1 MPGTNLTREEAQ
13 QRAKLLTVD
22 SYEID
27 LDLSGAVEGGTY
39 RSVTTVRFD
48 SAESGVGSFI
58 DLVAPAVQEV
68 VLNGDSLD
76 PAEVFKD
83 SRIELAGILE
93 GRNVLRVVADCA
105 YTNTGEGLHRFVD
118 PVDQQAYL
126 YTQFEV
132 PDARRV
138 FASFEQPD
146 LKATFQFT
154 VKAPSGWTVISNS
167 PTPEPKDDVWEFE
180 PTPRIS
186 TYVTALI
193 LGPYHSVH
201 SVYEK
206 DGQSVPLGIYCRP
219 SLAEF
224 LDSDAIFEVTRQ
236 GFEWFQEKFDYAY
249 PFKKYDQLFVPEF
262 NAGAME
268 NAGAVTIRDQYVFR
282 SKVTDAAYEVRA
294 ETILHELAHM
304 WFGDLVTME
313 WWNDL
318 WLNESFAT
326 YTSIACQSY
335 APGSRWPHSWTTFA
349 NSMKTWAYRQDQL
362 PSTHPIMA
370 QINDL
375 DDVLVNFDGITY
387 AKGASV
393 LKQLVAYVGEDE
405 FFRGVQAYFKAH
417 AYGNTQLS
425 DLLGALEETSGRDL
439 GTWSQKWL
447 QTAGINV
454 LRPEI
459 ETDANGVITSFAIRQ
474 EAPALPAG
482 AKGEPTLR
490 PHRIAVGLYD
500 LDDSAGGS
508 GKLVRGE
515 RIELDVDGELTEVA
529 ELVGK
534 RRPAVILLNDDDL
547 SYAKVRLDE
556 QSLAFVTEHLGDFEA
571 SLPRALCW
579 ASAWDMTRDAELA
592 ARDYLS
598 LVLSGIGKESDI
610 GVVQSLH
617 RQVLTAVELY
627 ADPNAR
633 EALLT
638 RWTDATLAHLR
649 SSAGGSDHQL
659 AWARAFA
666 ATARTPEQLDLLEGL
681 LDGRESIEGLAV
693 DTELRWSFVQRLAA
707 VGRFDEAEITSEY
720 ERDRTAA
727 GERHAATARA
737 ARPTEEAKAE
747 AWASVVES
755 DKLPNAVQEAVIGG
769 FVQFGQRELLAPYT
783 EKYFAAV
790 KGVWD
795 SRSHEMAQQIAVGLY
810 PSVQVSADTL
820 AKTDEWLASAEPS
833 AALRRL
839 ISESRSGVE
848 RALRAQA
855 RHGGVGGDALRRG
868 KMALPRARARKRRFR
883 MEVSRS
889 TGTAAPTGETTS
901 PAAVARSGPRPH
913 QGRGERRSLLAFRF

>member
-22 SYEID
+22 SYEIE
-27 LDLSGAVEGGTY
+27 LDLSGAQEGDTFP
-39 RSVTTVRFD
+39 SVTTVRFD
-48 SAESGVGSFI
+48 VAEEGAETFI
-58 DLVAPAVQEV
+58 DLVAPAVREV
-68 VLNGDSLD
+68 TLNGDPLD
-76 PAEVFKD
+76 PAEVFRD
-83 SRIELAGILE
+83 SRIALPGLLQ
-93 GRNVLRVVADCA
+93 GRNVLRVAADCA
-105 YTNTGEGLHRFVD
+105 YTNTGEGLHKFVD
-118 PVDQQAYL
+118 PVDDQAYL

-146 LKATFQFT
+146 LKATFRFT
-154 VKAPSGWTVISNS
+154 VKAPEGWTVISNS
-167 PTPEPKDDVWEFE
+167 PTPEPRDNVWSFA

-186 TYVTALI
+186 TYITALI
-193 LGPYHSVH
+193 VGPYHSVH

-206 DGQSVPLGIYCRP
+206 DGRTVPLGIYCRP
-219 SLAEF
+219 SLAEH

-236 GFEWFQEKFDYAY
+236 GFDWFQEKFDYAY
-249 PFKKYDQLFVPEF
+249 PFEKYDQLFVPEF

-326 YTSIACQSY
+326 YTSIACQAA

-370 QINDL
+370 DIRDL

-405 FFRGVQAYFKAH
+405 FFRGVQAYFKRH
-417 AYGNTQLS
+417 AFGNTRLS

-439 GTWSQKWL
+439 KTWSKAWL
-447 QTAGINV
+447 ETAGINI

-459 ETDANGVITSFAIRQ
+459 ETDGEDGTGTITSFAIRQ

-490 PHRIAVGLYD
+490 PHRIAVGFYD
-500 LDDSAGGS
+500 LDGEGR
-508 GKLVRGE
+508 LVRVE
-515 RIELDVDGELTEVA
+515 RTELDVDGELTAVPQ
-529 ELVGK
+529 LVGK
-534 RRPAVILLNDDDL
+534 RRPAVVLLNDDDL

-556 QSLAFVTEHLGDFEA
+556 RSLAQVTEHLGDFAE

-579 ASAWDMTRDAELA
+579 ASAWDMTRDGELA
-592 ARDYLS
+592 TRDYLS

-617 RQVLTAVELY
+617 RQVKLAVDLY
-627 ADPNAR
+627 ADPAAR
-633 EALLT
+633 ETLLA
-638 RWTDATLAHLR
+638 RWTEAALTHLR
-649 SSAGGSDHQL
+649 TAEPGGDHQL

-681 LDGRESIEGLAV
+681 LDGSRSVEGLAV
-693 DTELRWSFVQRLAA
+693 DTELRWAFVQRLAA
-707 VGRFDEAEITSEY
+707 VGRFGEEEIAAEY
-720 ERDRTAA
+720 ARDKTAA

-737 ARPTEEAKAE
+737 ARPTPEAKAE

-755 DKLPNAVQEAVIGG
+755 DKLPNAVQEAVISG
-769 FVQFGQRELLAPYT
+769 FVQTDQRELLAPYT
-783 EKYFAAV
+783 ERYFEV
-790 KGVWD
+790 LKGVWE
-795 SRSHEMAQQIAVGLY
+795 SRSHEIAQQIAVGLY
-810 PSVQVSADTL
+810 PSVQVTQDTL
-820 AKTDEWLASAEPS
+820 DRTDAWLASAEPN

-839 ISESRSGVE
+839 VSESRAGVE

-855 RHGGVGGDALRRG
+855 ADA
-868 KMALPRARARKRRFR
+868 
-883 MEVSRS
+883 
-889 TGTAAPTGETTS
+889 AAAS
-901 PAAVARSGPRPH
+901 A
-913 QGRGERRSLLAFRF
+913 

>member
-1 MPGTNLTREEAQ
+1 MPGTNLTRDEAQ
-13 QRAKLLTVD
+13 QRARLLTVD

-27 LDLSGAVEGGTY
+27 LDLSGAQEGGTY
-39 RSVTTVRFD
+39 RSVTTVRFA
-48 SAESGVGSFI
+48 SAEAGAETFI
-58 DLVAPAVQEV
+58 DLVAPAVHEV
-68 VLNGDSLD
+68 VLNGKSLD
-76 PAEVFKD
+76 VAAIFRD
-83 SRIELAGILE
+83 SRIALRHLAAGPNELK
-93 GRNVLRVVADCA
+93 VVADCA

-154 VKAPSGWTVISNS
+154 VKAPAGWTVISNS
-167 PTPEPKDDVWEFE
+167 PLQHSDGAEPGDSVWRFE

-186 TYVTALI
+186 SYITALI
-193 LGPYHSVH
+193 VGPYHSVH
-201 SVYEK
+201 SSYEK

-224 LDSDAIFEVTRQ
+224 LDADAIFEVTRQ
-236 GFEWFQEKFDYAY
+236 GFDWFQEKFDYAY
-249 PFKKYDQLFVPEF
+249 PFAKYDQLFVPEF

-282 SKVTDAAYEVRA
+282 SKVTDAAYERRA

-326 YTSIACQSY
+326 YTSVACQAY
-335 APGSRWPHSWTTFA
+335 AEGSKWPNAWTTFA
-349 NSMKTWAYRQDQL
+349 NSEKTWAYRQDQL

-370 QINDL
+370 DIRDL

-393 LKQLVAYVGEDE
+393 LKQLVAYVGQDE

-417 AYGNTQLS
+417 AFGNTRLS

-439 GTWSQKWL
+439 TSWSKAWL
-447 QTAGINV
+447 ETAGINV
-454 LRPEI
+454 LRPEL
-459 ETDANGVITSFAIRQ
+459 ETAEDGTLTSFAVKQ
-474 EAPALPAG
+474 EAPALPKG

-490 PHRIAVGLYD
+490 PHRIAIGLYD
-500 LDDSAGGS
+500 LED
-508 GKLVRGE
+508 GKLVRTD
-515 RIELDVDGELTEVA
+515 RIELDVDGELTAVP
-529 ELVGK
+529 ELVGR
-534 RRPAVILLNDDDL
+534 RRPAVVLLNDDDL
-547 SYAKVRLDE
+547 SYAKVRLDAE
-556 QSLAFVTEHLGDFEA
+556 SLAMVTEHLGDFTE

-579 ASAWDMTRDAELA
+579 ASAWDMTRDGELA
-592 ARDYLS
+592 TRDYLS
-598 LVLSGIGKESDI
+598 LVLSGIAKESDI

-617 RQVLTAVELY
+617 RQVKLAIDLY
-627 ADPNAR
+627 AAPDWR
-633 EALLT
+633 EAGLAQWTEAALT
-638 RWTDATLAHLR
+638 HLR
-649 SSAGGSDHQL
+649 AAEPGSDHQL

-666 ATARTPEQLDLLEGL
+666 AAARTPQQLDLLTGL
-681 LDGRESIEGLAV
+681 LEGKETIEGLAV
-693 DTELRWSFVQRLAA
+693 DTELRWAFVERLAA
-707 VGRFDEAEITSEY
+707 TGVFDEQEITAEY

-737 ARPTEEAKAE
+737 ARPTAEAKAA
-747 AWASVVES
+747 AWASVVAS

-769 FVQFGQRELLAPYT
+769 FVQTDQRELLAPYVG
-783 EKYFAAV
+783 EFFAAV
-790 KGVWD
+790 KGVWE

-810 PSVQVSADTL
+810 PSLQVSQATL
-820 AKTDEWLASAEPS
+820 DVTDAWLASAEPN

-839 ISESRSGVE
+839 VSESRAGVE
-848 RALRAQA
+848 RALKAQA
-855 RHGGVGGDALRRG
+855 ADA
-868 KMALPRARARKRRFR
+868 
-883 MEVSRS
+883 
-889 TGTAAPTGETTS
+889 AAG
-901 PAAVARSGPRPH
+901 
-913 QGRGERRSLLAFRF
+913 

>member
-13 QRAKLLTVD
+13 QRARLLTVD

-27 LDLSGAVEGGTY
+27 LDLSNAAQGSGDTPAEGGEGTY
-39 RSVTTVRFD
+39 RSVTTVRFE
-48 SAESGVGSFI
+48 SAEDGAETFI
-58 DLVAPAVQEV
+58 DLVAPAVHQV
-68 VLNGDSLD
+68 VLNGKELD
-76 PAEVFKD
+76 VAAVFRD
-83 SRIELAGILE
+83 SRIALPHLHAGPNELT
-93 GRNVLRVVADCA
+93 VVADCS

-154 VKAPSGWTVISNS
+154 VKAPEGWTVISNS
-167 PTPEPKDDVWEFE
+167 PTPEPKDSVWHFE

-186 TYVTALI
+186 TYITALI
-193 LGPYHSVH
+193 VGPYHSVH
-201 SVYEK
+201 SSYEK

-236 GFEWFQEKFDYAY
+236 GFEWFQEKFDYTY
-249 PFKKYDQLFVPEF
+249 PFAKYDQLFVPEF

-326 YTSIACQSY
+326 YTSIACQAY
-335 APGSRWPHSWTTFA
+335 APGSKWPHAWTTFA

-370 QINDL
+370 EIRDL

-393 LKQLVAYVGEDE
+393 LKQLVAYVGMDE
-405 FFRGVQAYFKAH
+405 FFQGVQAYFKAH
-417 AYGNTQLS
+417 AYGNTRLS

-439 GTWSQKWL
+439 QTWSQKWL
-447 QTAGINV
+447 QTAGINI

-459 ETDANGVITSFAIRQ
+459 EISEEGYVTSFAVRQ
-474 EAPALPAG
+474 EAPPLPTG

-490 PHRIAVGLYD
+490 PHRIAIGCYD
-500 LDDSAGGS
+500 LDEN
-508 GKLVRGE
+508 GKLVRTS
-515 RIELDVDGELTEVA
+515 RIELDVDGERTDVPFPQNT
-529 ELVGK
+529 

-547 SYAKVRLDE
+547 TYAKVRLDE
-556 QSLAFVTEHLGDFEA
+556 ESLRVVTEHLGDFTE

-579 ASAWDMTRDAELA
+579 ASAWDMTRDGELA
-592 ARDYLS
+592 TRDYLS

-617 RQVLTAVELY
+617 RQVKLAIDLYSAPQWRETGLTQ
-627 ADPNAR
+627 
-633 EALLT
+633 
-638 RWTDATLAHLR
+638 WTEATLAHLR
-649 SSAGGSDHQL
+649 AAVPGSDHQL

-666 ATARTPEQLDLLEGL
+666 ATARTPQQLDLLQAL
-681 LDGRESIEGLAV
+681 LDDTESIEGLVV
-693 DTELRWSFVQRLAA
+693 DTELRWEFVERLAA
-707 VGRFDEAEITSEY
+707 VGMLDEDDIAAEY
-720 ERDRTAA
+720 ERDKTAA
-727 GERHAATARA
+727 GERHATTARA
-737 ARPTEEAKAE
+737 ARPTAEAKAE

-755 DKLPNAVQEAVIGG
+755 DKLPNAVQESVIAG
-769 FVQFGQRELLAPYT
+769 FVQTDQRELLAPYA

-790 KGVWD
+790 KGVWE
-795 SRSHEMAQQIAVGLY
+795 SRSHEIAQQIAVGLY
-810 PSVQVSADTL
+810 PSLQVSQATL
-820 AKTDEWLASAEPS
+820 DATDAWLDSAEPN

-839 ISESRSGVE
+839 ISESRAGVE
-848 RALRAQA
+848 RALKAQA
-855 RHGGVGGDALRRG
+855 ADA
-868 KMALPRARARKRRFR
+868 
-883 MEVSRS
+883 
-889 TGTAAPTGETTS
+889 AA
-901 PAAVARSGPRPH
+901 AQR
-913 QGRGERRSLLAFRF
+913 

>member
-27 LDLSGAVEGGTY
+27 LDLSGAQEGGTY

-48 SAESGVGSFI
+48 SAEANAETFI
-58 DLVAPAVQEV
+58 DLIAPAVHEV
-68 VLNGDSLD
+68 VLNDHALD
-76 PAEVFKD
+76 VAAVFRD
-83 SRIELAGILE
+83 SRIALRHLRE
-93 GRNVLRVVADCA
+93 GRNELRVVADCE

-167 PTPEPKDDVWEFE
+167 PTPEPKDDLWSFE

-186 TYVTALI
+186 TYITALI
-193 LGPYHSVH
+193 VGPYHAVH
-201 SVYEK
+201 SSYEK

-224 LDSDAIFEVTRQ
+224 LDADAIFEVTRQ
-236 GFEWFQEKFDYAY
+236 GFDWFQEKFDYAY

-326 YTSIACQSY
+326 YTSIACQAY

-370 QINDL
+370 DIRDL

-393 LKQLVAYVGEDE
+393 LKQLVAYVGMDE
-405 FFRGVQAYFKAH
+405 FFQGVQAYFKRH
-417 AYGNTQLS
+417 AFGNTRLS

-439 GTWSQKWL
+439 KTWSQKWL
-447 QTAGINV
+447 RTAGINV
-454 LRPEI
+454 LRPVV
-459 ETDANGVITSFAIRQ
+459 DVDSAGVITSFAVKQ

-482 AKGEPTLR
+482 ATGEPTLR
-490 PHRIAVGLYD
+490 PHRIAIGLYD
-500 LDDSAGGS
+500 LDDSS
-508 GKLVRGE
+508 GKLVRTD
-515 RIELDVDGELTEVA
+515 RVELDVDGELTAVEA
-529 ELVGK
+529 LVG
-534 RRPAVILLNDDDL
+534 RARPAVVLLNDDDL
-547 SYAKVRLDE
+547 SYAKVRLDAE
-556 QSLAFVTEHLGDFEA
+556 SLAFVTEHLGDFEA

-579 ASAWDMTRDAELA
+579 ASAWDMTRDAELPT
-592 ARDYLS
+592 RDYLA
-598 LVLSGIGKESDI
+598 LVLSGIAKESDI

-617 RQVLTAVELY
+617 RQVKLALDLY
-627 ADPNAR
+627 ADPAGR
-633 EALLT
+633 DALLA
-638 RWTDATLAHLR
+638 RWTEATLEHLR
-649 SSAGGSDHQL
+649 AAAPGGDHQL

-666 ATARTPEQLDLLEGL
+666 ATARTESDLALLEGL
-681 LDGRESIEGLAV
+681 LDGSETIEGLAV
-693 DTELRWSFVQRLAA
+693 DTELRWAFVGRLAA
-707 VGRFDEAEITSEY
+707 MGRLDEAGIAAES

-727 GERHAATARA
+727 GERHAAAARA
-737 ARPTEEAKAE
+737 ARPTPEAKAA

-755 DKLPNAVQEAVIGG
+755 DALPNAVQEAVISG
-769 FVQFGQRELLAPYT
+769 FVQTEQRELLAPYA
-783 EKYFAAV
+783 EKYFGAV
-790 KGVWD
+790 KAVWE
-795 SRSHEMAQQIAVGLY
+795 SRSHEMAQQVAVGLY
-810 PSVQVSADTL
+810 PSVQVSAATL
-820 AKTDEWLASAEPS
+820 DATDAWLASAEPS
-833 AALRRL
+833 PALRRL
-839 ISESRSGVE
+839 ITESRAGVE
-848 RALRAQA
+848 RALRA
-855 RHGGVGGDALRRG
+855 
-868 KMALPRARARKRRFR
+868 RAADK
-883 MEVSRS
+883 
-889 TGTAAPTGETTS
+889 A
-901 PAAVARSGPRPH
+901 
-913 QGRGERRSLLAFRF
+913 

>member
-13 QRAKLLTVD
+13 QRAQLLAVD
-22 SYEID
+22 SYEIE
-27 LDLSGAVEGGTY
+27 LDLSGAQEGGTY

-48 SAESGVGSFI
+48 VTAENGAESFI
-58 DLVAPAVQEV
+58 DLVAPAVHEV
-68 VLNGDSLD
+68 TLNGDSLD
-76 PAEVFKD
+76 PAEVFAD
-83 SRIELAGILE
+83 SRIALPGLLH
-93 GRNVLRVVADCA
+93 GRNILRVVADCA

-118 PVDQQAYL
+118 PVDDQAYL

-146 LKATFQFT
+146 LKATFRFT
-154 VKAPSGWTVISNS
+154 VKAPEGWTVISNS
-167 PTPEPKDDVWEFE
+167 PTPEPQDNVWAFE

-186 TYVTALI
+186 TYITALI
-193 LGPYHSVH
+193 VGPYHSVH

-219 SLAEF
+219 SLAEY

-249 PFKKYDQLFVPEF
+249 PFEKYDQLFVPEF

-326 YTSIACQSY
+326 YTSIACQAH
-335 APGSRWPHSWTTFA
+335 APGSRWPHAWTTFA

-370 QINDL
+370 EIRDL

-393 LKQLVAYVGEDE
+393 LKQLVAYVGMDE
-405 FFRGVQAYFKAH
+405 FFRGVQAYFKRH
-417 AYGNTQLS
+417 AYGNTRLS

-439 GTWSQKWL
+439 KTWSEKWL
-447 QTAGINV
+447 QAAGINV

-459 ETDANGVITSFAIRQ
+459 ETDADGVVTSFAIRQ

-490 PHRIAVGLYD
+490 PHRIAVGLYE
-500 LDDSAGGS
+500 LDESS
-508 GKLVRGE
+508 GKLVRAE
-515 RIELDVDGELTEVA
+515 RVELDVDGESTPVPQ
-529 ELVGK
+529 LVGK

-556 QSLAFVTEHLGDFEA
+556 QSLAFVTEHLGDFES

-617 RQVLTAVELY
+617 RQVKLAIDLY
-627 ADPNAR
+627 ADPAAR
-633 EALLT
+633 EALLA

-649 SSAGGSDHQL
+649 AAAPGSDHQL

-666 ATARTPEQLDLLEGL
+666 ATARTPEQLDVLDAL
-681 LDGRESIEGLAV
+681 LDGSQTVEGLVV
-693 DTELRWSFVQRLAA
+693 DTELRWAFVQRLAA
-707 VGRFDEAEITSEY
+707 VGRFDEAEIAGEY

-737 ARPTEEAKAE
+737 ARPTPEAKAE
-747 AWASVVES
+747 AWASVIDS

-769 FVQFGQRELLAPYT
+769 FVQTDQREVLAPYADR
-783 EKYFAAV
+783 YFEVV
-790 KGVWD
+790 KDIWE

-810 PSVQVSADTL
+810 PAVQVSRETL
-820 AKTDEWLASAEPS
+820 DKTDAWLASAEPN

-839 ISESRSGVE
+839 VSESRAGVE
-848 RALRAQA
+848 RALRAQRA
-855 RHGGVGGDALRRG
+855 DA
-868 KMALPRARARKRRFR
+868 
-883 MEVSRS
+883 
-889 TGTAAPTGETTS
+889 AAGE
-901 PAAVARSGPRPH
+901 
-913 QGRGERRSLLAFRF
+913 

>member
-1 MPGTNLTREEAQ
+1 MPGTNLTRDEAQ
-13 QRAKLLTVD
+13 LRARLLTVD
-22 SYEID
+22 AYEID
-27 LDLSGAVEGGTY
+27 LDLSGAQEGGTY
-39 RSVTTVRFD
+39 RSATTVRFD
-48 SAESGVGSFI
+48 AAEAGADSFI
-58 DLVAPAVQEV
+58 DLVAPTVHEV
-68 VLNGDSLD
+68 VLNGAALD

-83 SRIELAGILE
+83 SRIALPGLRA
-93 GRNVLRVVADCA
+93 GRNELTVVADCA

-154 VKAPSGWTVISNS
+154 VKAPQGWTVISNS
-167 PTPEPKDDVWEFE
+167 PTPEPGGEDGTVWRFE

-186 TYVTALI
+186 TYITALI
-193 LGPYHSVH
+193 VGPYHAVH
-201 SVYEK
+201 SSYEK
-206 DGQSVPLGIYCRP
+206 DGQHVPLGIYCRP
-219 SLAEF
+219 SLAEH
-224 LDSDAIFEVTRQ
+224 LDADAIFEVTRQ
-236 GFEWFQEKFDYAY
+236 GFDWFQEKFDYAY
-249 PFKKYDQLFVPEF
+249 PFAKYDQLFVPEF

-326 YTSIACQSY
+326 YTSIACQAY
-335 APGSRWPHSWTTFA
+335 APGSKWPHSWTTFA

-370 QINDL
+370 EIRDL

-393 LKQLVAYVGEDE
+393 LKQLVAYVGMEE
-405 FFRGVQAYFKAH
+405 FFKGVQAYFKRH
-417 AYGNTQLS
+417 AYRNTRLS

-439 GTWSQKWL
+439 KTWSKMWL
-447 QTAGINV
+447 ETAGINV

-459 ETDANGVITSFAIRQ
+459 EVDANGVITAFAVRQ

-482 AKGEPTLR
+482 AKGEPVLR
-490 PHRIAVGLYD
+490 PHRIAIGAYALQD
-500 LDDSAGGS
+500 GRM
-508 GKLVRGE
+508 VRTD
-515 RIELDVDGELTEVA
+515 RIELDVDGELTAVPQ
-529 ELVGK
+529 LVGK
-534 RRPAVILLNDDDL
+534 ERPAVVLLNDDDL

-556 QSLAFVTEHLGDFEA
+556 ESLKAVTEHLGDFTE

-592 ARDYLS
+592 TRDYLS

-617 RQVLTAVELY
+617 RQVKLAVDLY
-627 ADPNAR
+627 AAPEWR
-633 EALLT
+633 ETGLATWTEAALT
-638 RWTDATLAHLR
+638 HLR
-649 SSAGGSDHQL
+649 AAEPGGDHQL

-666 ATARTPEQLDLLEGL
+666 ASARTDEQLDLLQGL
-681 LDGRESIEGLAV
+681 LDGTQEIAGLAV
-693 DTELRWSFVQRLAA
+693 DTELRWSLLERLAA
-707 VGRFDEAEITSEY
+707 TGRADEKAVAAEL
-720 ERDRTAA
+720 ERDKTSA

-737 ARPTEEAKAE
+737 ARPTTAAKAE

-769 FVQFGQRELLAPYT
+769 FVQTDQRELLAPYT
-783 EKYFAAV
+783 ARFFDVV
-790 KGVWD
+790 KGIWD

-810 PSVQVSADTL
+810 PALQVSQETL
-820 AKTDEWLASAEPS
+820 DATDAWLASAEPN

-839 ISESRSGVE
+839 VTESRAGIE
-848 RALRAQA
+848 RALKAQA
-855 RHGGVGGDALRRG
+855 ADA
-868 KMALPRARARKRRFR
+868 
-883 MEVSRS
+883 
-889 TGTAAPTGETTS
+889 AA
-901 PAAVARSGPRPH
+901 
-913 QGRGERRSLLAFRF
+913 

>member
-13 QRAKLLTVD
+13 RRAQLLAVE
-22 SYEID
+22 SYEIE
-27 LDLSGAVEGGTY
+27 LDLSGAQEGGTY

-48 SAESGVGSFI
+48 VTAENGAESFI
-58 DLVAPAVQEV
+58 DLVAPAVHEV
-68 VLNGDSLD
+68 TLNGDSLD
-76 PAEVFKD
+76 PAEVFAD
-83 SRIELAGILE
+83 SRIALPGLLR
-93 GRNVLRVVADCA
+93 GRNILRVVADCA

-118 PVDQQAYL
+118 PVDDQAYL

-154 VKAPSGWTVISNS
+154 VTAPEGWTVISNS
-167 PTPEPKDDVWEFE
+167 PTPEPQDNVWVFE

-186 TYVTALI
+186 TYITALI
-193 LGPYHSVH
+193 VGPYHSVH

-219 SLAEF
+219 SLAEY

-249 PFKKYDQLFVPEF
+249 PFEKYDQLFVPEF

-326 YTSIACQSY
+326 YTSIACQ
-335 APGSRWPHSWTTFA
+335 AAHPESRWPHSWTTFA

-370 QINDL
+370 EINDL

-417 AYGNTQLS
+417 AFGNTRLS

-439 GTWSQKWL
+439 KSWSKAWL
-447 QTAGINV
+447 ETAGINV
-454 LRPEI
+454 LRPEV
-459 ETDANGVITSFAIRQ
+459 ETDSDGVVTSFAIRQ

-490 PHRIAVGLYD
+490 PHRVAVGLYD
-500 LDDSAGGS
+500 LDEAS
-508 GKLVRGE
+508 GKLVRRE
-515 RIELDVDGELTEVA
+515 RVELDVDGELTAVPQ
-529 ELVGK
+529 LVGQQ
-534 RRPAVILLNDDDL
+534 RPAVILLNDDDL

-556 QSLAFVTEHLGDFEA
+556 QSLAFVTEHLGDFES

-610 GVVQSLH
+610 GVVQSLQ
-617 RQVLTAVELY
+617 RQVKLAIDLY
-627 ADPNAR
+627 ADPAAR
-633 EALLT
+633 EALLA

-649 SSAGGSDHQL
+649 AAAPGSDHQL

-666 ATARTPEQLDLLEGL
+666 ATARTPEQLDLLDAL
-681 LDGRESIEGLAV
+681 LDGSQTIEGLAV
-693 DTELRWSFVQRLAA
+693 DTELRWAFVQRLAA
-707 VGRFDEAEITSEY
+707 VGRFDEAEIAGEY

-727 GERHAATARA
+727 GERHATTARA
-737 ARPTEEAKAE
+737 ARPTAEAKAE
-747 AWASVVES
+747 AWESVVDS
-755 DKLPNAVQEAVIGG
+755 DKLPNAVQEAVIAG
-769 FVQFGQRELLAPYT
+769 FVQTDQREVLAPYA
-783 EKYFAAV
+783 ERYFEVV
-790 KGVWD
+790 KDIWE

-810 PSVQVSADTL
+810 PTAQVSQETL
-820 AKTDEWLASAEPS
+820 DRTDAWLTSAEPT

-839 ISESRSGVE
+839 VSESRAGVE
-848 RALRAQA
+848 RALRAQRA
-855 RHGGVGGDALRRG
+855 DA
-868 KMALPRARARKRRFR
+868 
-883 MEVSRS
+883 
-889 TGTAAPTGETTS
+889 AAG
-901 PAAVARSGPRPH
+901 A
-913 QGRGERRSLLAFRF
+913 

>member
-13 QRAKLLTVD
+13 QRAKLLAVD
-22 SYEID
+22 SYEIE
-27 LDLSGAVEGGTY
+27 LDLSGAQEGGTY

-48 SAESGVGSFI
+48 VSENGAESFI
-58 DLVAPAVQEV
+58 DLVAPAVHEV
-68 VLNGDSLD
+68 TLNGDSLD
-76 PAEVFKD
+76 PAEVFAD
-83 SRIELAGILE
+83 SRIALRGLLE
-93 GRNVLRVVADCA
+93 GRNILRVVADCA

-118 PVDQQAYL
+118 PVDDQAYL

-154 VKAPSGWTVISNS
+154 VKAPEGWTVVSNS
-167 PTPEPKDDVWEFE
+167 PTPEPQGSVWVFE

-186 TYVTALI
+186 TYITALVV
-193 LGPYHSVH
+193 GPYHSVH

-219 SLAEF
+219 SLAEY

-326 YTSIACQSY
+326 YTSIACQAH
-335 APGSRWPHSWTTFA
+335 APGSRWPHAWTTFA

-370 QINDL
+370 EIRDL

-393 LKQLVAYVGEDE
+393 LKQLVAYVGMDE
-405 FFRGVQAYFKAH
+405 FFRGVQAYFKRH
-417 AYGNTQLS
+417 AYGNTRLS

-439 GTWSQKWL
+439 KTWSQKWL
-447 QTAGINV
+447 QAAGINI

-459 ETDANGVITSFAIRQ
+459 ETDADGVVTSFAIRQ

-490 PHRIAVGLYD
+490 PHRIAVGLYE
-500 LDDSAGGS
+500 LDDDS
-508 GKLVRGE
+508 GKLVRDE
-515 RIELDVDGELTEVA
+515 RIELDVDGELTAVPQ
-529 ELVGK
+529 LVGR

-556 QSLAFVTEHLGDFEA
+556 QSLAFVTEHLGDFES

-617 RQVLTAVELY
+617 RQVKLAVDLY
-627 ADPNAR
+627 ADPAAR
-633 EALLT
+633 EALLA

-649 SSAGGSDHQL
+649 AAAPGSDHQL

-666 ATARTPEQLDLLEGL
+666 ATARTPEQLDLLDALLEG
-681 LDGRESIEGLAV
+681 SKTIEGLVV
-693 DTELRWSFVQRLAA
+693 DTELRWAFVERLAA
-707 VGRFDEAEITSEY
+707 VGRFDETEIAGEY
-720 ERDRTAA
+720 DRDRTAA

-737 ARPTEEAKAE
+737 ARPTPEAKAE
-747 AWASVVES
+747 AWASVVDS
-755 DKLPNAVQEAVIGG
+755 DKLPNAVQEAVIAG
-769 FVQFGQRELLAPYT
+769 FVQTDQRDLLAPYADR
-783 EKYFAAV
+783 YFEVV
-790 KGVWD
+790 KDIWD

-810 PSVQVSADTL
+810 PTVQVSRETL
-820 AKTDEWLASAEPS
+820 DKTDAWLASAEPN

-839 ISESRSGVE
+839 VSESRAGVE

-855 RHGGVGGDALRRG
+855 ADA
-868 KMALPRARARKRRFR
+868 
-883 MEVSRS
+883 
-889 TGTAAPTGETTS
+889 AA
-901 PAAVARSGPRPH
+901 
-913 QGRGERRSLLAFRF
+913 Q

>member
-13 QRAKLLTVD
+13 QRADLLSVD

-27 LDLSGAVEGGTY
+27 LDLTGAQEGGTF

-48 SAESGVGSFI
+48 VAEPGAESFI
-58 DLVAPAVQEV
+58 DLVAPAVREV
-68 VLNGDSLD
+68 TLNGDALD
-76 PAEVFKD
+76 PAEVFKE
-83 SRIELAGILE
+83 SRIALPGLLE
-93 GRNVLRVVADCA
+93 GRNILRVVADCA

-118 PVDQQAYL
+118 PVDEQAYL

-146 LKATFQFT
+146 LKATFRFT
-154 VKAPSGWTVISNS
+154 VTAPEGWTVISNS
-167 PTPEPKDDVWEFE
+167 PTPEPKDNVWAFA

-186 TYVTALI
+186 TYITALI
-193 LGPYHSVH
+193 VGPYHSVH

-219 SLAEF
+219 SLAEH

-236 GFEWFQEKFDYAY
+236 GFDWFQEKFDYAY
-249 PFKKYDQLFVPEF
+249 PFEKYDQLFVPEF

-326 YTSIACQSY
+326 FTSIACQAS
-335 APGSRWPHSWTTFA
+335 APGSRWPHAWTTFA

-370 QINDL
+370 EIRDL

-405 FFRGVQAYFKAH
+405 FFRGVQAYFKRH
-417 AYGNTQLS
+417 AFGNTRLS

-439 GTWSQKWL
+439 KTWSKAWL
-447 QTAGINV
+447 ETAGINI
-454 LRPEI
+454 LRPELQ
-459 ETDANGVITSFAIRQ
+459 TDADGVITSFSVRQ
-474 EAPALPAG
+474 EAPPLPAG

-490 PHRIAVGLYD
+490 PHRIAIGLYD
-500 LDDSAGGS
+500 LDDA
-508 GKLVRGE
+508 GKLVRVK
-515 RIELDVDGELTEVA
+515 RVELDVDGELTAVP
-529 ELVGK
+529 ELTGV
-534 RRPAVILLNDDDL
+534 RRPAVVLLNDDDL

-556 QSLAFVTEHLGDFEA
+556 ESLAVVTEHLGDFTE
-571 SLPRALCW
+571 SLPRALSW
-579 ASAWDMTRDAELA
+579 ASAWDMTRDGELA
-592 ARDYLS
+592 TRDYLS

-617 RQVLTAVELY
+617 RQAKLAIDLY
-627 ADPNAR
+627 ADPAAR
-633 EALLT
+633 ETLLT
-638 RWTDATLAHLR
+638 RWTEATLAHLR
-649 SSAGGSDHQL
+649 TAEPGSDHQL

-666 ATARTPEQLDLLEGL
+666 ATARTPEQLDLLEAL
-681 LDGRESIEGLAV
+681 LDGSQTVEGLAV
-693 DTELRWSFVQRLAA
+693 DTELRWAFVERLAA
-707 VGRFDEAEITSEY
+707 VGRFDEAEIAAEY

-737 ARPTEEAKAE
+737 ARPTAEAKAE

-755 DKLPNAVQEAVIGG
+755 DKLPNAVQEAVIIG
-769 FVQFGQRELLAPYT
+769 FVQTDQRELLAPYT
-783 EKYFAAV
+783 DRYFDSV
-790 KGVWD
+790 KSAWD

-810 PSVQVSADTL
+810 PSVQVSEETL
-820 AKTDEWLASAEPS
+820 RKTDAWLTSVDPTP
-833 AALRRL
+833 ALRRL
-839 ISESRSGVE
+839 ISESRAGVE
-848 RALRAQA
+848 RALKAQRA
-855 RHGGVGGDALRRG
+855 DA
-868 KMALPRARARKRRFR
+868 ASA
-883 MEVSRS
+883 
-889 TGTAAPTGETTS
+889 
-901 PAAVARSGPRPH
+901 
-913 QGRGERRSLLAFRF
+913 

>member
-1 MPGTNLTREEAQ
+1 MPGTNLTRDEAQ
-13 QRAKLLTVD
+13 QRAALLSVD

-27 LDLSGAVEGGTY
+27 LDLSGAQEGGTY

-48 SAESGVGSFI
+48 VAENGATSFI
-58 DLVAPAVQEV
+58 DLVAPTVHEV
-68 VLNGDSLD
+68 TLNGDALD
-76 PAEVFKD
+76 PAEVFAD
-83 SRIELAGILE
+83 SRIALPGLLQ
-93 GRNVLRVVADCA
+93 GRNILRVVADCA

-118 PVDQQAYL
+118 PVDEQAYL

-154 VKAPSGWTVISNS
+154 VKAPTGWTVISNS
-167 PTPEPKDDVWEFE
+167 PTPEPKDDVWVFE

-186 TYVTALI
+186 TYITALVV
-193 LGPYHSVH
+193 GPYHSVH

-219 SLAEF
+219 SLAEY

-236 GFEWFQEKFDYAY
+236 GFDWFQEKFDYAY
-249 PFKKYDQLFVPEF
+249 PFEKYDQLFVPEF

-326 YTSIACQSY
+326 YTSIACQAD

-370 QINDL
+370 EINDL

-393 LKQLVAYVGEDE
+393 LKQLVAYVGQDE

-417 AYGNTQLS
+417 AFGNTRLS

-439 GTWSQKWL
+439 KAWSKAWL
-447 QTAGINV
+447 ETAGINV

-459 ETDANGVITSFAIRQ
+459 ETDEHGVITSFAIRQ
-474 EAPALPAG
+474 EAPALPTG

-490 PHRIAVGLYD
+490 PHRIAVGLYE
-500 LDDSAGGS
+500 LDDTS
-508 GKLVRGE
+508 GKLVRDE
-515 RIELDVDGELTEVA
+515 RVELDVDGELTAVA
-529 ELVGK
+529 QLVGR
-534 RRPAVILLNDDDL
+534 RRPAVVLLNDDDL

-556 QSLAFVTEHLGDFEA
+556 QSLAFVTEHLGDFES

-592 ARDYLS
+592 TRDYLS

-617 RQVLTAVELY
+617 RQVKLAIELY
-627 ADPNAR
+627 ADPTTR

-649 SSAGGSDHQL
+649 AAEAASDHQL

-666 ATARTPEQLDLLEGL
+666 ATARTPEQLDLLEAL
-681 LDGRESIEGLAV
+681 LEGTQTIEGLAV

-707 VGRFDEAEITSEY
+707 VGRYDEAEIAGEY

-737 ARPTEEAKAE
+737 SRPTPEAKAE
-747 AWASVVES
+747 AWSQVVES
-755 DKLPNAVQEAVIGG
+755 GKLPNALQEAVIGG
-769 FVQFGQRELLAPYT
+769 FVQTDQRDLLAPYT
-783 EKYFAAV
+783 DKYFEVV
-790 KGVWD
+790 KSVWD
-795 SRSHEMAQQIAVGLY
+795 SRSHEIAQQIAVGLY
-810 PSVQVSADTL
+810 PTVQVSTDTL
-820 AKTDEWLASAEPS
+820 HKTDTWLSAAEPN

-839 ISESRSGVE
+839 VSESRSGVE
-848 RALRAQA
+848 RALRAQEA
-855 RHGGVGGDALRRG
+855 DA
-868 KMALPRARARKRRFR
+868 
-883 MEVSRS
+883 
-889 TGTAAPTGETTS
+889 AAPS
-901 PAAVARSGPRPH
+901 D
-913 QGRGERRSLLAFRF
+913 

>member
-13 QRAKLLTVD
+13 QRARLLTVD
-22 SYEID
+22 AYEID
-27 LDLSGAVEGGTY
+27 LDLSGAQEGGTY
-39 RSVTTVRFD
+39 RSATTVRFE
-48 SAESGVGSFI
+48 SAEAGDSFI
-58 DLVAPAVQEV
+58 DLVAPAVHEV
-68 VLNGDSLD
+68 VLNGAALD
-76 PAEVFKD
+76 PAEVFQD
-83 SRIELAGILE
+83 SRIALPGLVA
-93 GRNVLRVVADCA
+93 GRNELTVVADCA

-154 VKAPSGWTVISNS
+154 VKAPEGWTVISNS
-167 PTPEPKDDVWEFE
+167 PTPEPAGTIWRFE

-193 LGPYHSVH
+193 VGPYHSVH
-201 SVYEK
+201 STYEK
-206 DGQSVPLGIYCRP
+206 DGRTVPLGIYCRP
-219 SLAEF
+219 SLAEH
-224 LDSDAIFEVTRQ
+224 LDAEEIFEVTRQ
-236 GFEWFQEKFDYAY
+236 GFDWFQEKFDYAY
-249 PFKKYDQLFVPEF
+249 PFAKYDQLFVPEF

-326 YTSIACQSY
+326 YTSIACQAY
-335 APGSRWPHSWTTFA
+335 APGSKWPHSWTTFA

-370 QINDL
+370 EIRDL

-393 LKQLVAYVGEDE
+393 LKQLVAYVGMEE
-405 FFRGVQAYFKAH
+405 FFTGVQAYFKRH

-439 GTWSQKWL
+439 STWSKKWL
-447 QTAGINV
+447 QTAGINI

-459 ETDANGVITSFAIRQ
+459 EVDAEGVITSFAVRQ

-482 AKGEPTLR
+482 AQGEPVLR
-490 PHRIAVGLYD
+490 PHRIAIGAYD
-500 LDDSAGGS
+500 LQD
-508 GKLVRGE
+508 GKLVRTE
-515 RIELDVDGELTEVA
+515 RYELDVDEELTAVPQLA
-529 ELVGK
+529 GK
-534 RRPAVILLNDDDL
+534 PRPAVILLNDDDL

-556 QSLAFVTEHLGDFEA
+556 ESLKVVTEHLGDFTA
-571 SLPRALCW
+571 SLPRALSW
-579 ASAWDMTRDAELA
+579 ASAWDMTRDGELA
-592 ARDYLS
+592 TRDYLS

-617 RQVLTAVELY
+617 RQVKVALDLY
-627 ADPNAR
+627 AAPEWR
-633 EALLT
+633 ETGLST
-638 RWTDATLAHLR
+638 WTEATLSHLR
-649 SSAGGSDHQL
+649 DAEPGSDHQL

-666 ATARTPEQLDLLEGL
+666 AAARTGDQLDLLQGL
-681 LDGRESIEGLAV
+681 LDGTQEIPGLAV
-693 DTELRWSFVQRLAA
+693 DTELRWSLVQRLAA
-707 VGRFDEAEITSEY
+707 TGRADEKAIAAEL
-720 ERDRTAA
+720 ERDRTSA

-737 ARPTEEAKAE
+737 ARPTTEAKTE

-755 DKLPNAVQEAVIGG
+755 DQLPNAVQEAVIGG
-769 FVQFGQRELLAPYT
+769 FVQTDQRELLAPYT
-783 EKYFAAV
+783 AKYFDAV
-790 KGVWD
+790 KAIWD

-810 PSVQVSADTL
+810 PALQVAQETL
-820 AKTDEWLASAEPS
+820 DATDAWLAAAAPS

-839 ISESRSGVE
+839 VTESRAGIE
-848 RALRAQA
+848 RALKAQA
-855 RHGGVGGDALRRG
+855 ADA
-868 KMALPRARARKRRFR
+868 
-883 MEVSRS
+883 
-889 TGTAAPTGETTS
+889 AAG
-901 PAAVARSGPRPH
+901 AA
-913 QGRGERRSLLAFRF
+913 Q

>member
-1 MPGTNLTREEAQ
+1 MPGTNLTRDEAQ
-13 QRAKLLTVD
+13 QRAALLSVD

-27 LDLSGAVEGGTY
+27 LDLSGAQEGGTY

-48 SAESGVGSFI
+48 VAENGATSFI
-58 DLVAPAVQEV
+58 DLVAPTVHEV
-68 VLNGDSLD
+68 TLNGDALD
-76 PAEVFKD
+76 PAEVFED
-83 SRIELAGILE
+83 SRIALPGLLQ
-93 GRNVLRVVADCA
+93 GRNILRVVADCA

-118 PVDQQAYL
+118 PVDEQAYL

-154 VKAPSGWTVISNS
+154 VKAPTGWTVISNS
-167 PTPEPKDDVWEFE
+167 PTPEPKDDVWVFE
-180 PTPRIS
+180 PTPRMS
-186 TYVTALI
+186 TYITALVV
-193 LGPYHSVH
+193 GPYHSVH

-219 SLAEF
+219 SLAEY

-236 GFEWFQEKFDYAY
+236 GFDWFQEKFDYAY
-249 PFKKYDQLFVPEF
+249 PFEKYDQLFVPEF

-326 YTSIACQSY
+326 YTSIACQAD

-370 QINDL
+370 EINDL

-393 LKQLVAYVGEDE
+393 LKQLVAYVGQDE

-417 AYGNTQLS
+417 AFGNTRLS

-439 GTWSQKWL
+439 KAWSKAWL
-447 QTAGINV
+447 ETAGINV

-459 ETDANGVITSFAIRQ
+459 ETDEHGVITSFAIRQ
-474 EAPALPAG
+474 EAPALPTG

-490 PHRIAVGLYD
+490 PHRIAVGLYE
-500 LDDSAGGS
+500 LDDDS
-508 GKLVRGE
+508 GKLVRDE
-515 RIELDVDGELTEVA
+515 RLELDVDGELTA
-529 ELVGK
+529 LPQLVGK
-534 RRPAVILLNDDDL
+534 RRPAVVLLNDDDL

-556 QSLAFVTEHLGDFEA
+556 RSLAFVTEHLGDFES

-592 ARDYLS
+592 TRDYLS

-617 RQVLTAVELY
+617 RQVKLAIELY
-627 ADPNAR
+627 ADPTAR

-649 SSAGGSDHQL
+649 AAEAASDHQL

-666 ATARTPEQLDLLEGL
+666 ATARTPEQLDLLEAL
-681 LDGRESIEGLAV
+681 LEGTQTIEGLAV
-693 DTELRWSFVQRLAA
+693 DTELRWSFVQRLAT
-707 VGRFDEAEITSEY
+707 VGRYDEAEIASEY

-737 ARPTEEAKAE
+737 SRPTPEAKAE
-747 AWASVVES
+747 AWSQVVES

-769 FVQFGQRELLAPYT
+769 FVQTDQRDLLAPYAD
-783 EKYFAAV
+783 KYFEVV
-790 KGVWD
+790 KSVWD
-795 SRSHEMAQQIAVGLY
+795 SRSHEIAQQIAVGLY
-810 PSVQVSADTL
+810 PTVQVSTDTL
-820 AKTDEWLASAEPS
+820 HKTDTWLSAAEPN

-839 ISESRSGVE
+839 VSESRSGVE
-848 RALRAQA
+848 RALRAQEA
-855 RHGGVGGDALRRG
+855 DA
-868 KMALPRARARKRRFR
+868 
-883 MEVSRS
+883 
-889 TGTAAPTGETTS
+889 AAPSE
-901 PAAVARSGPRPH
+901 
-913 QGRGERRSLLAFRF
+913 

>member
-1 MPGTNLTREEAQ
+1 MPGTNLTRDEAQ
-13 QRAKLLTVD
+13 ERARLLTVD
-22 SYEID
+22 AYEID
-27 LDLSGAVEGGTY
+27 LDLSAAQEGGAPGSAEDGSTGGTY

-48 SAESGVGSFI
+48 VAEAGADSFI
-58 DLVAPAVQEV
+58 DLVAPAVREV
-68 VLNGDSLD
+68 VLNGEALD
-76 PAEVFKD
+76 PDEAFKD
-83 SRIELAGILE
+83 SRIALAGLPA
-93 GRNVLRVVADCA
+93 GRNELTVVADCA

-154 VKAPSGWTVISNS
+154 VKAPEGWTVISNS
-167 PTPEPKDDVWEFE
+167 PTPEPSDNVWRFE

-186 TYVTALI
+186 TYITALI
-193 LGPYHSVH
+193 AGPYHSVH
-201 SVYEK
+201 SSYEK
-206 DGQSVPLGIYCRP
+206 DGRTVPLGIYCRP
-219 SLAEF
+219 SLAEH
-224 LDSDAIFEVTRQ
+224 LDADEIFAVTRQ
-236 GFEWFQEKFDYAY
+236 GFEWFQEKFDYDY
-249 PFKKYDQLFVPEF
+249 PFAKYDQLFVPEF

-326 YTSIACQSY
+326 YTSIACQAY
-335 APGSRWPHSWTTFA
+335 APGSKWPHSWTTFA

-370 QINDL
+370 EINDL

-393 LKQLVAYVGEDE
+393 LKQLVAYVGMDE
-405 FFRGVQAYFKAH
+405 FFQGVQAYFKAH
-417 AYGNTQLS
+417 AYGNTRLS

-439 GTWSQKWL
+439 KTWSKKWL
-447 QTAGINV
+447 ETAGINI

-459 ETDANGVITSFAIRQ
+459 EVDGAGVITSFAVKQ

-482 AKGEPTLR
+482 AKGTVSDDAAPPRGVLR
-490 PHRIAVGLYD
+490 PHRIAVGAYELQD
-500 LDDSAGGS
+500 
-508 GKLVRGE
+508 GKLVRTE
-515 RIELDVDGELTEVA
+515 RIELDVDGELTAVPQ
-529 ELVGK
+529 LVGK
-534 RRPAVILLNDDDL
+534 ARPAVILLNDDDL

-556 QSLAFVTEHLGDFEA
+556 ESLKAVTEHLGDFTE
-571 SLPRALCW
+571 SLPRALSW
-579 ASAWDMTRDAELA
+579 ASAWDMTRDAELP

-617 RQVLTAVELY
+617 RQVKLALDLY
-627 ADPNAR
+627 AAPEWR
-633 EALLT
+633 ETGLATWTAAALEQ
-638 RWTDATLAHLR
+638 LR
-649 SSAGGSDHQL
+649 AAEPGSDHQL

-666 ATARTPEQLDLLEGL
+666 ASARTDTQLDLLQGL
-681 LDGRESIEGLAV
+681 LDGTEEISGLAV
-693 DTELRWSFVQRLAA
+693 DTELRWALLQRLAA
-707 VGRFDEAEITSEY
+707 TGRADEKAIAAELDRDKTS
-720 ERDRTAA
+720 A

-737 ARPTEEAKAE
+737 ARPTAEAKAE

-755 DKLPNAVQEAVIGG
+755 DKLPNSLQEAVIGG
-769 FVQFGQRELLAPYT
+769 FVQPDQRELLAPYT
-783 EKYFAAV
+783 AKYFAAV
-790 KGVWD
+790 KDIWN
-795 SRSHEMAQQIAVGLY
+795 SRSHEMAQQIVVGLY
-810 PSVQVSADTL
+810 PALQVSQETLDT
-820 AKTDEWLASAEPS
+820 TDAWLASADPS
-833 AALRRL
+833 PALRRL
-839 ISESRSGVE
+839 MTESRAGIE
-848 RALRAQA
+848 RALKAQRA
-855 RHGGVGGDALRRG
+855 DA
-868 KMALPRARARKRRFR
+868 
-883 MEVSRS
+883 
-889 TGTAAPTGETTS
+889 AA
-901 PAAVARSGPRPH
+901 
-913 QGRGERRSLLAFRF
+913 

>member
-22 SYEID
+22 SYEIE
-27 LDLSGAVEGGTY
+27 LDLSGAQEGDTFP
-39 RSVTTVRFD
+39 SVTTVRFD
-48 SAESGVGSFI
+48 VAEEGAETFI
-58 DLVAPAVQEV
+58 DLVAPAVREV
-68 VLNGDSLD
+68 TLNGDPLD
-76 PAEVFKD
+76 PAEVFRD
-83 SRIELAGILE
+83 SRIALPGLLQ
-93 GRNVLRVVADCA
+93 GRNVLRVAADCA
-105 YTNTGEGLHRFVD
+105 YTNTGEGLHKFVD
-118 PVDQQAYL
+118 PVDDQAYL

-146 LKATFQFT
+146 LKATFRFT
-154 VKAPSGWTVISNS
+154 VKAPEGWTVISNS
-167 PTPEPKDDVWEFE
+167 PTPEPRDNVWSFA

-186 TYVTALI
+186 TYITALI
-193 LGPYHSVH
+193 VGPYHSVH

-206 DGQSVPLGIYCRP
+206 DGRTVPLGIYCRP
-219 SLAEF
+219 SLAEH

-236 GFEWFQEKFDYAY
+236 GFDWFQEKFDYAY
-249 PFKKYDQLFVPEF
+249 PFEKYDQLFVPEF

-326 YTSIACQSY
+326 YTSIACQAA

-370 QINDL
+370 DIRDL

-405 FFRGVQAYFKAH
+405 FFRGVQAYFKRH
-417 AYGNTQLS
+417 AFGNTRLS

-439 GTWSQKWL
+439 KTWSKAWL
-447 QTAGINV
+447 ETAGINI

-459 ETDANGVITSFAIRQ
+459 ETDGEEGTGTITSFAIRQ

-490 PHRIAVGLYD
+490 PHRIAVGFYD
-500 LDDSAGGS
+500 LDGEGR
-508 GKLVRGE
+508 LVRVE
-515 RIELDVDGELTEVA
+515 RAELDVDGELTAVPQ
-529 ELVGK
+529 LVGK
-534 RRPAVILLNDDDL
+534 RRPAVVLLNDDDL

-556 QSLAFVTEHLGDFEA
+556 RSLAQVTEHLGDFTE

-579 ASAWDMTRDAELA
+579 ASAWDMTRDGELA
-592 ARDYLS
+592 TRDYLS

-617 RQVLTAVELY
+617 RQVKLAVDLY
-627 ADPNAR
+627 ADPAAR
-633 EALLT
+633 ETLLA
-638 RWTDATLAHLR
+638 RWTEAALTHLR
-649 SSAGGSDHQL
+649 TAEPGGDHQL

-681 LDGRESIEGLAV
+681 LDGSRSVEGLAV
-693 DTELRWSFVQRLAA
+693 DTELRWAFVQRLAA
-707 VGRFDEAEITSEY
+707 VGRFGEEEIAAEY
-720 ERDRTAA
+720 ARDKTAA

-737 ARPTEEAKAE
+737 ARPTPEAKAE

-755 DKLPNAVQEAVIGG
+755 DKLPNAVQEAVISG
-769 FVQFGQRELLAPYT
+769 FVQTDQRELLAPYT
-783 EKYFAAV
+783 ERYFEV
-790 KGVWD
+790 LKGVWE
-795 SRSHEMAQQIAVGLY
+795 SRSHEIAQQIAVGLY
-810 PSVQVSADTL
+810 PSVQVTQDTL
-820 AKTDEWLASAEPS
+820 DRTDAWLASAEPN

-839 ISESRSGVE
+839 VSESRAGVE

-855 RHGGVGGDALRRG
+855 ADA
-868 KMALPRARARKRRFR
+868 
-883 MEVSRS
+883 
-889 TGTAAPTGETTS
+889 AAAS
-901 PAAVARSGPRPH
+901 A
-913 QGRGERRSLLAFRF
+913 

>member
-22 SYEID
+22 SYEVD
-27 LDLSGAVEGGTY
+27 LDLSGAQEGGTY

-48 SAESGVGSFI
+48 SAETGAESFI
-58 DLVAPAVQEV
+58 DLVAPAVHEV
-68 VLNGDSLD
+68 TLNGDPLD

-83 SRIELAGILE
+83 SRIALPGLLQ
-93 GRNVLRVVADCA
+93 GRNVVRVVADCA

-154 VKAPSGWTVISNS
+154 VKAPNGWTVISNS
-167 PTPEPKDDVWEFE
+167 PTPEPKDDVWVFE

-186 TYVTALI
+186 TYITALI
-193 LGPYHSVH
+193 VGPYHSVH

-206 DGQSVPLGIYCRP
+206 DGQTVPLGIYCRP

-236 GFEWFQEKFDYAY
+236 GFDWFQEKFDYAY
-249 PFKKYDQLFVPEF
+249 PFTKYDQLFVPEF

-282 SKVTDAAYEVRA
+282 SKVTDAAYELRA

-326 YTSIACQSY
+326 YTSIACQAY
-335 APGSRWPHSWTTFA
+335 HPDSRWPHSWTTFA

-370 QINDL
+370 EIRDL

-393 LKQLVAYVGEDE
+393 LKQLVAYVGMDE
-405 FFRGVQAYFKAH
+405 FFSGVQAYFKAH
-417 AYGNTQLS
+417 AYGNTRLS

-447 QTAGINV
+447 QTAGINI

-459 ETDANGVITSFAIRQ
+459 ETDADGVITSFAVRQ

-482 AKGEPTLR
+482 AQGAPTLR
-490 PHRIAVGLYD
+490 PHRIAVGLYE
-500 LDDSAGGS
+500 LDGDS
-508 GKLVRGE
+508 GKLVRDE
-515 RIELDVDGELTEVA
+515 RVELDVDGELTAVPQ
-529 ELVGK
+529 LVGK

-556 QSLAFVTEHLGDFEA
+556 DSLAFVTEHLGDFA
-571 SLPRALCW
+571 SSLPRALCW

-592 ARDYLS
+592 ARDYLA

-617 RQVLTAVELY
+617 RQVKLAIELY
-627 ADPNAR
+627 ADPTAR

-638 RWTDATLAHLR
+638 RWTDATLAHLHAAE
-649 SSAGGSDHQL
+649 AGGDHQL

-666 ATARTPEQLDLLEGL
+666 ATARTPEQLDLLEAL
-681 LDGRESIEGLAV
+681 LEGRGTIEGLAV
-693 DTELRWSFVQRLAA
+693 DTELRWAFVQRLAA
-707 VGRFDEAEITSEY
+707 VGRFDDAEIAAEY
-720 ERDRTAA
+720 ERDKTAA

-769 FVQFGQRELLAPYT
+769 FVQTDQRELLAPYT
-783 EKYFAAV
+783 DKYFAVV
-790 KGVWD
+790 KEIWD
-795 SRSHEMAQQIAVGLY
+795 TRSHEIAQQIATGLY
-810 PSVQVSADTL
+810 PGIHITEETL
-820 AKTDEWLASAEPS
+820 ARTDAWLASAEPN

-839 ISESRSGVE
+839 VSESRSGVE
-848 RALRAQA
+848 RALKAQA
-855 RHGGVGGDALRRG
+855 AD
-868 KMALPRARARKRRFR
+868 ARAA
-883 MEVSRS
+883 
-889 TGTAAPTGETTS
+889 TA
-901 PAAVARSGPRPH
+901 
-913 QGRGERRSLLAFRF
+913 

>member
-27 LDLSGAVEGGTY
+27 LDLSGAQEGGTY

-48 SAESGVGSFI
+48 SAETGVESFI
-58 DLVAPAVQEV
+58 DLVAPTVHEV
-68 VLNGDSLD
+68 ILNGDPLD
-76 PAEVFKD
+76 PSEVFKD
-83 SRIELAGILE
+83 SRIALPEILE

-105 YTNTGEGLHRFVD
+105 YTNTGEGLHRFID

-154 VKAPSGWTVISNS
+154 VKAPTGWTVISNS
-167 PTPEPKDDVWEFE
+167 PTPEPKDDTWVFE

-186 TYVTALI
+186 TYITALI
-193 LGPYHSVH
+193 VGPYHSVH

-224 LDSDAIFEVTRQ
+224 LDSDGIFEVTRQ

-326 YTSIACQSY
+326 YTSIACQAY
-335 APGSRWPHSWTTFA
+335 APESRWPHSWTTFA

-370 QINDL
+370 EIRDL

-393 LKQLVAYVGEDE
+393 LKQLVAYVGMDE
-405 FFRGVQAYFKAH
+405 FFRGVQAYFKQH
-417 AYGNTQLS
+417 AYGNTRLS

-439 GTWSQKWL
+439 GTWSEKWL
-447 QTAGINV
+447 QTAGINI

-459 ETDANGVITSFAIRQ
+459 ETDENGVITSFAIRQ

-500 LDDSAGGS
+500 LDDES
-508 GKLVRGE
+508 GKLVRDE
-515 RIELDVDGELTEVA
+515 RVELDVDGELTAVPQ
-529 ELVGK
+529 LVGK
-534 RRPAVILLNDDDL
+534 RRAAVVLLNDDDL

-556 QSLAFVTEHLGDFEA
+556 QSLAFVTEHLGDFES

-592 ARDYLS
+592 TRDYLS

-617 RQVLTAVELY
+617 RQVKLAIELY
-627 ADPNAR
+627 ADPTAR

-649 SSAGGSDHQL
+649 AAEPASDRQL

-681 LDGRESIEGLAV
+681 LEGRETIEGLAV
-693 DTELRWSFVQRLAA
+693 DTELRWAFLQRLAA
-707 VGRFDEAEITSEY
+707 VGRYNEAEIAGEY
-720 ERDRTAA
+720 ERDKTAA

-769 FVQFGQRELLAPYT
+769 FVQTDQRELLAPYVD
-783 EKYFAAV
+783 KYFAAV
-790 KGVWD
+790 KDVWD

-810 PSVQVSADTL
+810 PSVQVSEQTL
-820 AKTDEWLASAEPS
+820 TKTDEWLASAEPS

-848 RALRAQA
+848 RALKAQA
-855 RHGGVGGDALRRG
+855 ADA
-868 KMALPRARARKRRFR
+868 
-883 MEVSRS
+883 
-889 TGTAAPTGETTS
+889 AAATP
-901 PAAVARSGPRPH
+901 
-913 QGRGERRSLLAFRF
+913 

>member
-13 QRAKLLTVD
+13 QRAKLLTVE

-27 LDLSGAVEGGTY
+27 LDLSGAQEGGTY

-48 SAESGVGSFI
+48 VAENGAESFI
-58 DLVAPAVQEV
+58 DLVAPEV
-68 VLNGDSLD
+68 HEITLNGDALD

-83 SRIELAGILE
+83 SRIALPALLA

-186 TYVTALI
+186 SYITALI
-193 LGPYHSVH
+193 VGPYHSVH

-236 GFEWFQEKFDYAY
+236 GFDWFQEKFDYAY

-282 SKVTDAAYEVRA
+282 SKVTDAAYELRA

-326 YTSIACQSY
+326 YTSIACQAY
-335 APGSRWPHSWTTFA
+335 APDSRWPHSWTTFA

-370 QINDL
+370 EIRDL

-393 LKQLVAYVGEDE
+393 LKQLVAYVGMDE
-405 FFRGVQAYFKAH
+405 FFAGVQAYFKRH
-417 AYGNTQLS
+417 AFGNTRLS

-439 GTWSQKWL
+439 STWSQKWL
-447 QTAGINV
+447 QTAGINI

-459 ETDANGVITSFAIRQ
+459 ETDAAGVITSFAIRQ

-490 PHRIAVGLYD
+490 PHRIAVGLYE
-500 LDDSAGGS
+500 LDEDS
-508 GKLVRGE
+508 GKLVRDE
-515 RIELDVDGELTEVA
+515 RVELDVDGELTAVPQ
-529 ELVGK
+529 LVGK
-534 RRPAVILLNDDDL
+534 RRPAVVLLNDDDL

-556 QSLAFVTEHLGDFEA
+556 QSLAFVTEHLGDFES

-592 ARDYLS
+592 TRDYLS

-617 RQVLTAVELY
+617 RQVKLAIELY
-627 ADPNAR
+627 ADPTAR

-649 SSAGGSDHQL
+649 SAAAGSDHQL

-666 ATARTPEQLDLLEGL
+666 ATARTPEQLDLLDAL
-681 LDGRESIEGLAV
+681 LDGSQTIEGLAV
-693 DTELRWSFVQRLAA
+693 DTELRWAFVERLAS
-707 VGRFDEAEITSEY
+707 VGRFDEAEIAGEY
-720 ERDRTAA
+720 ERDKTAA

-737 ARPTEEAKAE
+737 ARPTAEAKAE
-747 AWASVVES
+747 AWAQVVES

-769 FVQFGQRELLAPYT
+769 FVQTDQRELLAPYT
-783 EKYFAAV
+783 DQYFEVV
-790 KGVWD
+790 KGIWD
-795 SRSHEMAQQIAVGLY
+795 TRSHEIAQQVAVGLY
-810 PSVQVSADTL
+810 PSIQVSQETL
-820 AKTDEWLASAEPS
+820 DKTDEWLTSAEPN

-839 ISESRSGVE
+839 VSESRSGVE
-848 RALRAQA
+848 RALKAQA
-855 RHGGVGGDALRRG
+855 ADA
-868 KMALPRARARKRRFR
+868 
-883 MEVSRS
+883 
-889 TGTAAPTGETTS
+889 AAE
-901 PAAVARSGPRPH
+901 
-913 QGRGERRSLLAFRF
+913 

>member
-13 QRAKLLTVD
+13 QRADLLSVD

-27 LDLSGAVEGGTY
+27 LDLTGAQEGGTF

-48 SAESGVGSFI
+48 VAESGAESFI
-58 DLVAPAVQEV
+58 DLVAPAVREV
-68 VLNGDSLD
+68 TLNGDALD
-76 PAEVFKD
+76 PAEVFKE
-83 SRIELAGILE
+83 SRIALPGLLE
-93 GRNVLRVVADCA
+93 GRNILRVVADCA

-118 PVDQQAYL
+118 PVDEQAYL

-146 LKATFQFT
+146 LKATFRFT
-154 VKAPSGWTVISNS
+154 VTAPEGWTVISNS
-167 PTPEPKDDVWEFE
+167 PTPEPKDNVWAFA

-186 TYVTALI
+186 TYITALI
-193 LGPYHSVH
+193 VGPYHSVH

-219 SLAEF
+219 SLAEH

-236 GFEWFQEKFDYAY
+236 GFDWFQEKFDYAY
-249 PFKKYDQLFVPEF
+249 PFEKYDQLFVPEF

-326 YTSIACQSY
+326 FTSIACQAS
-335 APGSRWPHSWTTFA
+335 APGSRWPHAWTTFA

-370 QINDL
+370 EIRDL

-405 FFRGVQAYFKAH
+405 FFRGVQAYFKRH
-417 AYGNTQLS
+417 AFGNTRLS

-439 GTWSQKWL
+439 KTWSKAWL
-447 QTAGINV
+447 ETAGINI
-454 LRPEI
+454 LRPELQ
-459 ETDANGVITSFAIRQ
+459 TDADGVITSFSVRQ
-474 EAPALPAG
+474 EAPPLPAG

-490 PHRIAVGLYD
+490 PHRIAIGLYD
-500 LDDSAGGS
+500 LDDA
-508 GKLVRGE
+508 GKLVRVK
-515 RIELDVDGELTEVA
+515 RVELDVDGELTAVP
-529 ELVGK
+529 ELTGV
-534 RRPAVILLNDDDL
+534 RRPAVVLLNDDDL

-556 QSLAFVTEHLGDFEA
+556 ESLAVVTEHLGDFAE
-571 SLPRALCW
+571 SLPRALSW
-579 ASAWDMTRDAELA
+579 ASAWDMTRDGELA
-592 ARDYLS
+592 TRDYLS

-617 RQVLTAVELY
+617 RQAKLAIDLY
-627 ADPNAR
+627 ADPAAR
-633 EALLT
+633 ETLLT
-638 RWTDATLAHLR
+638 RWTEATLAHLR
-649 SSAGGSDHQL
+649 TAEPGSDHQL

-666 ATARTPEQLDLLEGL
+666 ATARTPEQLDLLEAL
-681 LDGRESIEGLAV
+681 LDGSQTVEGLAV
-693 DTELRWSFVQRLAA
+693 DTELRWAFVERLAA
-707 VGRFDEAEITSEY
+707 VGRFDEAEIAAEY

-737 ARPTEEAKAE
+737 ARPTAEAKAE

-755 DKLPNAVQEAVIGG
+755 DKLPNAVQEAVIIG
-769 FVQFGQRELLAPYT
+769 FVQTDQRELLAPYT
-783 EKYFAAV
+783 DRYFDSV
-790 KGVWD
+790 KSAWD

-810 PSVQVSADTL
+810 PSVQVSEETL
-820 AKTDEWLASAEPS
+820 RKTDAWLTSVDPTP
-833 AALRRL
+833 ALRRL
-839 ISESRSGVE
+839 ISESRAGVE
-848 RALRAQA
+848 RALKAQRA
-855 RHGGVGGDALRRG
+855 DA
-868 KMALPRARARKRRFR
+868 
-883 MEVSRS
+883 
-889 TGTAAPTGETTS
+889 AA
-901 PAAVARSGPRPH
+901 A
-913 QGRGERRSLLAFRF
+913 

>member
-1 MPGTNLTREEAQ
+1 VPGTNLTREEAQ
-13 QRAKLLTVD
+13 QRAQLLAVD
-22 SYEID
+22 SYEIE
-27 LDLSGAVEGGTY
+27 LDLSGAQEGGTY

-48 SAESGVGSFI
+48 VSAGNGAESFI
-58 DLVAPAVQEV
+58 DLVAPAVHEV
-68 VLNGDSLD
+68 TLNGDSLD
-76 PAEVFKD
+76 PAEVFAD
-83 SRIELAGILE
+83 SRIALPGLLQ
-93 GRNVLRVVADCA
+93 GRNILRVVADCA

-118 PVDQQAYL
+118 PVDDQAYL

-154 VKAPSGWTVISNS
+154 VKAPEGWTVISNS
-167 PTPEPKDDVWEFE
+167 PTPEPQDNVWVFE

-186 TYVTALI
+186 TYITALI
-193 LGPYHSVH
+193 VGPYHSVH

-219 SLAEF
+219 SLAEY

-249 PFKKYDQLFVPEF
+249 PFEKYDQLFVPEF

-282 SKVTDAAYEVRA
+282 SKVTDAAYEMRA

-326 YTSIACQSY
+326 YTSIACQAH
-335 APGSRWPHSWTTFA
+335 APGSRWPHAWTTFA

-370 QINDL
+370 EIRDL

-393 LKQLVAYVGEDE
+393 LKQLVAYVGMDE
-405 FFRGVQAYFKAH
+405 FFRGVQAYFKRH
-417 AYGNTQLS
+417 AFGNTRLS

-439 GTWSQKWL
+439 KTWSEKWL
-447 QTAGINV
+447 QAAGINV

-459 ETDANGVITSFAIRQ
+459 ETDADGVVTAFAIRQ

-500 LDDSAGGS
+500 LDEAS
-508 GKLVRGE
+508 GKLVRRE
-515 RIELDVDGELTEVA
+515 RIELDVDGELTAVPQ
-529 ELVGK
+529 LVGQS
-534 RRPAVILLNDDDL
+534 RPAVILLNDDDL

-556 QSLAFVTEHLGDFEA
+556 QSLAFVTEHLGDFES

-617 RQVLTAVELY
+617 RQVKLAIDLY
-627 ADPNAR
+627 ADPAAR
-633 EALLT
+633 ETLLA

-649 SSAGGSDHQL
+649 AAAPGSDHQL

-666 ATARTPEQLDLLEGL
+666 ATARTPEQLDVLDALLEG
-681 LDGRESIEGLAV
+681 SQTIEGLVV
-693 DTELRWSFVQRLAA
+693 DTELRWAFVQRLAA
-707 VGRFDEAEITSEY
+707 VGRFDEAEIAGEY

-747 AWASVVES
+747 AWASVVDS

-769 FVQFGQRELLAPYT
+769 FVQTDQREVLAPYADR
-783 EKYFAAV
+783 YFEVV
-790 KGVWD
+790 KDIWE

-810 PSVQVSADTL
+810 PTVQVSQETVD
-820 AKTDEWLASAEPS
+820 KTDAWLDSAEPS

-839 ISESRSGVE
+839 VSESRAGVE
-848 RALRAQA
+848 RALRAQRA
-855 RHGGVGGDALRRG
+855 DA
-868 KMALPRARARKRRFR
+868 
-883 MEVSRS
+883 
-889 TGTAAPTGETTS
+889 AAAGE
-901 PAAVARSGPRPH
+901 
-913 QGRGERRSLLAFRF
+913 

>member
-13 QRAKLLTVD
+13 RRAALLTVD
-22 SYEID
+22 SYGID
-27 LDLSGAVEGGTY
+27 LDLGGAQEGGTY

-48 SAESGVGSFI
+48 SAEADAETFI
-58 DLVAPAVQEV
+58 DLVAPEVHEV
-68 VLNGDSLD
+68 VLNGAALD
-76 PAEVFKD
+76 PAAVFAD
-83 SRIELAGILE
+83 SRITLPGLLAG
-93 GRNVLRVVADCA
+93 RNELRVVADCA

-146 LKATFQFT
+146 LKAAFQFT
-154 VKAPSGWTVISNS
+154 VKAPAGWTVISNS
-167 PTPEPKDDVWEFE
+167 PTPEPKDDVWVFE

-186 TYVTALI
+186 TYITALI
-193 LGPYHSVH
+193 VGPYHAVH

-224 LDSDAIFEVTRQ
+224 LDADAIFDVTRQ

-249 PFKKYDQLFVPEF
+249 PFAKYDQLFVPEF

-326 YTSIACQSY
+326 YTSIACQAY

-370 QINDL
+370 EISDL
-375 DDVLVNFDGITY
+375 DDVIVNFDGITY

-393 LKQLVAYVGEDE
+393 LKQLVAYVGMDE
-405 FFRGVQAYFKAH
+405 FFKGVQKYFKAH
-417 AYGNTQLS
+417 AYGNTRLS

-439 GTWSQKWL
+439 KNWSKLWL
-447 QTAGINV
+447 ETAGINI

-459 ETDANGVITSFAIRQ
+459 ETGADGVITSFAVRQ

-490 PHRIAVGLYD
+490 PHRIAVGFYD
-500 LDDSAGGS
+500 LDGA

-515 RIELDVDGELTEVA
+515 RVELDVDGELTDVPQ
-529 ELVGK
+529 LVGK
-534 RRPAVILLNDDDL
+534 ARPAVVLLNDDDL

-556 QSLAFVTEHLGDFEA
+556 ASLAFVTEHLGDFAE
-571 SLPRALCW
+571 SLPRALSW
-579 ASAWDMTRDAELA
+579 ASAWDMTRDAELP
-592 ARDYLS
+592 AREYLE
-598 LVLSGIGKESDI
+598 LVLSGIAKESDI
-610 GVVQSLH
+610 GVVQSLQ
-617 RQVLTAVELY
+617 RQVKLALDLY
-627 ADPNAR
+627 AAPSWR
-633 EALLT
+633 EAGLT

-649 SSAGGSDHQL
+649 AAEAGGDHQL

-666 ATARTPEQLDLLEGL
+666 ATARTPEQLDLLEAL
-681 LDGRESIEGLAV
+681 LDGTRTIEGLAV
-693 DTELRWSFVQRLAA
+693 DTELRWALVQRLAA
-707 VGRFDEAEITSEY
+707 VGRFDEAEISGEY

-727 GERHAATARA
+727 GERHAAAARA
-737 ARPTEEAKAE
+737 ARPTAEAKAE

-755 DKLPNAVQEAVIGG
+755 DQLPNAVQEAVIAG
-769 FVQFGQRELLAPYT
+769 FVQTDQRELLAPYT

-790 KGVWD
+790 KGVWE
-795 SRSHEMAQQIAVGLY
+795 SRSHEMAQQVVVGLY
-810 PSVQVSADTL
+810 PALQVSSGTVEATDAWVAAAGPAASL
-820 AKTDEWLASAEPS
+820 LRLVSEAK
-833 AALRRL
+833 
-839 ISESRSGVE
+839 SGVE
-848 RALRAQA
+848 RALRAQSA
-855 RHGGVGGDALRRG
+855 DAS
-868 KMALPRARARKRRFR
+868 A
-883 MEVSRS
+883 
-889 TGTAAPTGETTS
+889 
-901 PAAVARSGPRPH
+901 
-913 QGRGERRSLLAFRF
+913 